1 MTTPE
6 PVGGL
11 RLSVVLPTY
20 RAPELLAAALRSLAA
35 QDVAPGMAEIIVVDD
50 GSPGFDPFPLPEL
63 AAPLPMRSIHFERNR
78 GRAAARNAGIES
90 ARGEVV
96 VFLDGDMT
104 VRPGFLSAHDAFHRQ
119 SPGCAAVGEI
129 RWGPEIPDTALT
141 RYFAS
146 RGVARFEPGPVPFK
160 CFVTGNSSVPLSIL
174 HALGGFDE
182 GLSAYGGEDLELGYR
197 LHLHGVPVYS
207 LPGARTLHHSW
218 RPLAATCRAMETY
231 GRQSLPRMVDT
242 HPDLASI
249 LRLGFLTRGL
259 LDPRRWLPRMAL
271 WGPLYHGVRWSAE
284 RMENAPWPSILYDY
298 LCWAGR
304 TRGYLQARG
313 RDMPSRAGPEG

>member
-1 MTTPE
+1 MTTPQS
-6 PVGGL
+6 VGGP

-35 QDVAPGMAEIIVVDD
+35 QDGAAGMAEIVVVDD
-50 GSPGFDPFPLPEL
+50 GSPGFDPAPLPKL
-63 AAPLPMRSIHFERNR
+63 AAPVPVRSIHFERNR
-78 GRAAARNAGIES
+78 GRAAARNAGIAS
-90 ARGEVV
+90 ARGKVA

-104 VRPGFLSAHDAFHRQ
+104 VRPGFLSAHDAFHQQ
-119 SPGCAAVGEI
+119 SPGCAAVGAI
-129 RWGPEIPDTALT
+129 RWGPGIPDTALT

-160 CFVTGNSSVPLSIL
+160 CFVTGNSSVPLPIL
-174 HALGGFDE
+174 RQLGGFDE

-197 LHLHGVPVYS
+197 LHLHGVPVHS
-207 LPGARTLHHSW
+207 LPGARTLHHRW
-218 RPLAATCRAMETY
+218 RPLADTCRAMETY
-231 GRQSLPRMVDT
+231 GRQSLPRIVDT
-242 HPDLASI
+242 HPDLAPV
-249 LRLGFLTRGL
+249 LRLGFLNRAK

-271 WGPLYHGVRWSAE
+271 GGAFYHGLRWPAE
-284 RMENAPWPSILYDY
+284 RLGKVPWPSILFDY

-313 RDMPSRAGPEG
+313 REMLSGAGPEG